1 MSWLPYDADLV
12 AQIAAAMDLREPNAA
27 ALAAAARAV
36 APGDG
41 SEAVCELAT
50 GVGKSYVSAALVEYL
65 AERGVRNIL
74 IVTPGTAVHEKT
86 VGNFTPGH
94 PRYVPGGEWTPAIV
108 TGRARGPA
116 PDPDSLT
123 LYVFTVQQLIRP
135 GASAGRRLHAPDEAW
150 GAGLYQRLVETG
162 DLVVIADEHHVYRE
176 AARAFGAAVRELA
189 PRALIGFTATPDRAD
204 RARVVFRYPLASAI
218 TDGLVAV
225 PVLVGASPTPG
236 PGTPILTGRSPA
248 TTGGS
253 PVTPTGGSPAT
264 PDGGSPATPDGDTG
278 RERRL
283 HDDRDRFGDD
293 DRERRLRDACRLREA
308 KERAWHGWA
317 AARGVPPMT
326 PLIFVV
332 CRAID
337 EAEQVADELAGLL
350 PGAGR
355 VLLVT
360 SRSSDEALR
369 ALAGVE
375 EQGSPVRAVVA
386 VDKLNSGWDVP
397 NVGVIL
403 ALRALASE
411 TLTEQILGRGLRLPY
426 GRRVGVPAVDSI
438 DVLTHESYRTL
449 LSSTDALRAA
459 LAPGSAGVVAPDGDG
474 GVTLT
479 VGGAPLL
486 RISGYERALAA
497 ARDPGPSCGEAGE
510 EPEPALGVEGDAAAV
525 TAGPLPATRF
535 SLAAVPDSAA
545 RAAGEAS
552 AARAAGEASA
562 ARAAGEARAAL
573 LDSVARAAGAAEPGS
588 AAGTAGPDSTAGTA
602 ESDSAARA
610 AVAPLSDSPARMAD
624 VGDLAARLL
633 ALPLVEA
640 TRAESGEAER
650 LAAAYLAGA
659 ATRTADGGAH
669 QDTAAVYRTTVAADT
684 AAAEAAADALAE
696 VIADVYRRVRRPG
709 GSP

>member
-1 MSWLPYDADLV
+1 VSWLPYDPDLV
-12 AQIAAAMDLREPNAA
+12 AQIAAAMDLRAPNAA

-36 APGDG
+36 TPGDG
-41 SEAVCELAT
+41 SEAVCALAT

-94 PRYVPGGEWTPAIV
+94 PRHVPGGEWTPTIV

-116 PDPDSLT
+116 PAPDALT

-135 GASAGRRLHAPDEAW
+135 GASAGRRLHTPDEAL
-150 GAGLYQRLVETG
+150 GAGLYQRLAETD

-176 AARAFGAAVRELA
+176 AARAFGAAVRDLA
-189 PRALIGFTATPDRAD
+189 PRALIGLTATPDRAD
-204 RARVVFRYPLASAI
+204 LTRVVFRYPLASAI
-218 TDGLVAV
+218 ADGLVAV
-225 PVLVGASPTPG
+225 PVLVGASPTAP
-236 PGTPILTGRSPA
+236 
-248 TTGGS
+248 
-253 PVTPTGGSPAT
+253 
-264 PDGGSPATPDGDTG
+264 
-278 RERRL
+278 
-283 HDDRDRFGDD
+283 GDD
-293 DRERRLRDACRLREA
+293 DRERRLREACRLREA
-308 KERAWHGWA
+308 KEGAWHGWA
-317 AARGVPPMT
+317 EAHGVPATT

-337 EAEQVADELAGLL
+337 EAGQVAEELAGLL
-350 PGAGR
+350 PGSGR

-360 SRSSDEALR
+360 SRSSDDAMR
-369 ALAGVE
+369 ALARVDE
-375 EQGSPVRAVVA
+375 PGSPVRAVVA

-449 LSSTDALRAA
+449 LSSTDALREA
-459 LAPGSAGVVAPDGDG
+459 LAPGSTGIAAPDGDG

-479 VGGAPLL
+479 IGAAPLL

-497 ARDPGPSCGEAGE
+497 AREPAPSSGESALSPGSAPFSGKSTLSCGKSTAESGKSTPQSGKSTPESGENDAETDLTIGVGAGAE
-510 EPEPALGVEGDAAAV
+510 LRHAPMGTTSLS
-525 TAGPLPATRF
+525 ATRF

-545 RAAGEAS
+545 RAAGAS
-552 AARAAGEASA
+552 Q
-562 ARAAGEARAAL
+562 
-573 LDSVARAAGAAEPGS
+573 
-588 AAGTAGPDSTAGTA
+588 AAGTSRTTGASRATSASTTPIAPTA
-602 ESDSAARA
+602 AAA
-610 AVAPLSDSPARMAD
+610 AAAQ
-624 VGDLAARLL
+624 DLAARLL

-640 TRAESGEAER
+640 TRAEIAEADR

-659 ATRTADGGAH
+659 TAPAPAATRTADGDAHQNGGAH
-669 QDTAAVYRTTVAADT
+669 PDTAAHRNTTAHRDTAVCWDT
-684 AAAEAAADALAE
+684 AAAESAADALAE
-696 VIADVYRRVRRPG
+696 VIATVYREVRRPG
-709 GSP
+709 ARP